1 MLMTQKPAALT
12 GGIDNDHARG
22 MLIAATGVLVLSF
35 DALLIRLADSS
46 AWNVVF
52 WRGWFTCLATL
63 LLSLCMCRRQTW
75 PQSPALWAIAIA
87 TGVAYGINTC
97 LFVFSISHTSAA
109 NTVVILASSPLFA
122 ALFSR
127 IFLGERVQRRTLIS
141 IIVSIAGVLLVFAG
155 SGGGGGNW
163 QGDLAALTLAVG
175 MGAMFTLLRRLPG
188 LPRLPLIALSGAV
201 AGLISWPL
209 AEPLSLAPASY
220 GWLALMG
227 LVQIPLA
234 TLLIWT
240 APKYLPSAEVSLFML
255 IETVLGPVWVW
266 MALGETTSA
275 FTLVGGAA
283 ILGAIGTNTWIAL
296 RQNRRRYG

>member
-1 MLMTQKPAALT
+1 MLTTQNRMAIGA
-12 GGIDNDHARG
+12 GFDNPHARG
-22 MLIAATGVLVLSF
+22 MLIAAGGVLVLSF

-46 AWNVVF
+46 AWNVLF
-52 WRGWFTCLATL
+52 WRGWFVCLSTML
-63 LLSLCMCRRQTW
+63 LGICLRHRQQW
-75 PQSPALWAIAIA
+75 PDSPVLWAIAIA
-87 TGVAYGINTC
+87 TGVAYGINAS

-127 IFLGERVQRRTLIS
+127 IFLGEKVKRRTLVS
-141 IIVSIAGVLLVFAG
+141 IIVSIAGVLVVFAG
-155 SGGGGGNW
+155 SGGGGGHW
-163 QGDLAALTLAVG
+163 QGDLAALVLAIG
-175 MGAMFTLLRRLPG
+175 MGAMFTLLRRLPS

-209 AEPLSLAPASY
+209 AEPLSLPAESY

-234 TLLIWT
+234 TMLIWT

-255 IETVLGPVWVW
+255 IETVLGPIWVW
-266 MALGETTSA
+266 LVLGETTSVY
-275 FTLVGGAA
+275 TLVGGAA
-283 ILGAIGTNTWIAL
+283 ILGAIGGNTWIAL
-296 RQNRRRYG
+296 SQNRRRYG